1 MMTSVGHSQA
11 RTSLE
16 ATQSQAQT
24 KQRPQATAEQ
34 IRLAQMISDCSDTDF
49 EEKVKQLV
57 DITGK
62 NQDESMIALHDCNG
76 DVNRAINVLLE
87 GNLDTDSWEMVGKKK
102 SVSGQ
107 KEIVQAEENGKDNRN
122 HGGEKETARRRGAP
136 SRRGRGTSRGREGHA
151 QENGLD
157 GSKGPG
163 VEHGRRGKYRGRGGP
178 GRRGGRFSALAMGQS
193 DKGTRYDLSGDESTF
208 NPADYRE
215 PTAAGEASAHGGAWD
230 RRSSAEPEAGNRLL
244 FSGVEA
250 ESSSRRFD
258 TTPAT
263 WRTATEDWAEDMAE
277 TKVFTAAS
285 VASVPPAPPAFSIT
299 AGQRIDLAVLLG
311 KPTPSSSTHAEPVP
325 RDASRPPAPSQPLVF
340 SSSQQSTP
348 LVQTAPNAPCGN
360 SMAGLLSKSFGEVGE
375 PKTTCTGSTSGPQFL
390 EQYKMAQALV
400 QLAAQHTQIGSTGP
414 ASSWETRSSLEQYDR
429 KSKLDPLLRDPF
441 TKHPA
446 YQSSSTSAS
455 SVVEAFLQDKPSG
468 SASLPPQTS
477 SVLAARSLPPV
488 SRVVQSPGQQ
498 VFHGSSSPQLQ
509 QHRLRQQKK
518 KSSLSTKIPSLAV
531 EMPASADMSG
541 LSLQFGALQFGSEP
555 VIAEYDSTPAR
566 SSPCSQVQTSLY
578 SSASSES
585 APSLSSQDQG
595 YEGGGAP
602 FPPQAAV
609 AVGGAAF
616 DQRATQNQWY
626 PTSVSSSPKKD
637 IPPMKNG
644 FNSRQTVQVL
654 EAAAGPALS
663 GRAVSDSVSPPPVS
677 STAPLMDGA
686 VEPHGTPMA
695 QLQHSTTV
703 PTQQS
708 GVPSSSSSS
717 SSAHNSAS
725 ILLNPSV
732 DSESGL
738 HSSFPSSVSMSS
750 ANPPLSTTSAVSGL
764 PMTLGVPLAS
774 SSSASSVVH
783 ITSTTSSSRSLVASS
798 GKVPAN
804 LPPGV
809 PPLLP
814 NPYMVNPGLLHPY
827 PPQVY
832 GYDDLQMLQTRFPLD
847 YYSIPVAS
855 PTAALAGREGS
866 LASSPYSAGELS
878 KFGRGDTSSPAPANP
893 LPQTQQAQ
901 AQHGTQQPFLSPA
914 LPPGYSYTSLPYYTG
929 LPSLASPFQYSPAVF
944 PVTPASSKQHS
955 VNVGVGASA
964 RPFQQPSGY
973 SSHGYGPGYEELGQT
988 SGSGEFCK
996 GGYGSVVAAA
1006 AASAQGKPAS
1016 TVSGPGVGVSIAS
1029 SNTGVPDIS
1038 GSVYTKTQSLE
1049 KPAFHA
1055 AAAAPFGLPSALGSG
1070 GPISPASAAAYPAAP
1085 FMHVLTPHQQ
1095 PYSQIL
1101 HHHLQQ
1107 DAQGAT
1113 AQRTQGSSIQQKSQ
1127 GSKSA
1132 YSSYSWGTN

>member
-1 MMTSVGHSQA
+1 MGNGGQ
-11 RTSLE
+11 
-16 ATQSQAQT
+16 
-24 KQRPQATAEQ
+24 
-34 IRLAQMISDCSDTDF
+34 
-49 EEKVKQLV
+49 EEKCIWAEG
-57 DITGK
+57 DCASRGK
-62 NQDESMIALHDCNG
+62 WEGEPGSRRREGNG
-76 DVNRAINVLLE
+76 SPSGRAIP
-87 GNLDTDSWEMVGKKK
+87 SWPGCQSGARRPCSGERAGWQQGHRGGTRAPGKE
-102 SVSGQ
+102 SGQ
-107 KEIVQAEENGKDNRN
+107 RGPWQAWGQVFGAGYGVSLRSSC
-122 HGGEKETARRRGAP
+122 ARSPPQRAAAAP
-136 SRRGRGTSRGREGHA
+136 MH
-151 QENGLD
+151 
-157 GSKGPG
+157 
-163 VEHGRRGKYRGRGGP
+163 
-178 GRRGGRFSALAMGQS
+178 QS

-215 PTAAGEASAHGGAWD
+215 PKAAGGAWD
-230 RRSSAEPEAGNRLL
+230 RRSCAEPEAGNRLL

-250 ESSSRRFD
+250 ESSSRRFE

-263 WRTATEDWAEDMAE
+263 WRTATEDWAEDLE

-285 VASVPPAPPAFSIT
+285 VASVSPAPPAFSIA

-311 KPTPSSSTHAEPVP
+311 KPTPSSSTQAEPVP

-340 SSSQQSTP
+340 SSSQQGTP
-348 LVQTAPNAPCGN
+348 LVQTAPSAPCGK

-400 QLAAQHTQIGSTGP
+400 QLAAQHTQMGSP
-414 ASSWETRSSLEQYDR
+414 SSASSWETRSSLGQYDR
-429 KSKLDPLLRDPF
+429 KSQLDPLLRDPF

-446 YQSSSTSAS
+446 YQSSGSTAS
-455 SVVEAFLQDKPSG
+455 SVVEAFLQDKPSSSSSG
-468 SASLPPQTS
+468 STSLPPQTS

-518 KSSLSTKIPSLAV
+518 KSSISTKIPSLAV

-555 VIAEYDSTPAR
+555 VIAENDSTLAR

-585 APSLSSQDQG
+585 APSISSQDQG
-595 YEGGGAP
+595 YQGGGGAS
-602 FPPQAAV
+602 FPPQVAV

-637 IPPMKNG
+637 MQPIKLSSSVFSQNG
-644 FNSRQTVQVL
+644 FNSRQTGQVL
-654 EAAAGPALS
+654 EGAAGPTLS
-663 GRAVSDSVSPPPVS
+663 GRAVSDPVSPLPVS
-677 STAPLMDGA
+677 STAPS
-686 VEPHGTPMA
+686 VEGTVELHSVPLV
-695 QLQHSTTV
+695 QPQHSTTV
-703 PTQQS
+703 PAQQS
-708 GVPSSSSSS
+708 GVPSSSSTS
-717 SSAHNSAS
+717 SSAHSSAT

-738 HSSFPSSVSMSS
+738 HSSFPSSVSLST
-750 ANPPLSTTSAVSGL
+750 ANPHLGTTSAVSGL
-764 PMTLGVPLAS
+764 PVALGVPLAS
-774 SSSASSVVH
+774 SSSSSGVH
-783 ITSTTSSSRSLVASS
+783 TTSNTSSSRSLVASS
-798 GKVPAN
+798 AKVPTN

-814 NPYMVNPGLLHPY
+814 NPYMLTPGLLHPY

-832 GYDDLQMLQTRFPLD
+832 SYDDLQMLQTRIPLD
-847 YYSIPVAS
+847 YYSIPIAS
-855 PTAALAGREGS
+855 PTTALAGREGS

-878 KFGRGDTSSPAPANP
+878 KFGRGDASSPAPANS
-893 LPQTQQAQ
+893 LPQTQPTQ

-914 LPPGYSYTSLPYYTG
+914 LPPGYSYTGLPYYAG

-955 VNVGVGASA
+955 VNIGVGASA
-964 RPFQQPSGY
+964 RSFQQPSGY

-1016 TVSGPGVGVSIAS
+1016 TVSGPGVGVSVAS

-1070 GPISPASAAAYPAAP
+1070 GPISPASAATYPAAP

-1132 YSSYSWGTN
+1132 YNSYSWGTN

>member
-16 ATQSQAQT
+16 ATPSQAQT

-76 DVNRAINVLLE
+76 DVNRAINVLFE
-87 GNLDTDSWEMVGKKK
+87 GSLDTDSWEMVGKKK

-107 KEIVQAEENGKDNRN
+107 KEIVQAEENGKENRD
-122 HGGEKETARRRGAP
+122 HGEEKETARRRGAP
-136 SRRGRGTSRGREGHA
+136 SRRGRGASRGRGGHA

-157 GSKGPG
+157 GSKGTG
-163 VEHGRRGKYRGRGGP
+163 AEHGRRGKNRGRGGP

-215 PTAAGEASAHGGAWD
+215 PKAAGGAWD
-230 RRSSAEPEAGNRLL
+230 RRSCAEPEAGNRLL

-250 ESSSRRFD
+250 ESSSRRFE

-263 WRTATEDWAEDMAE
+263 WRTATEDWAEDLE

-285 VASVPPAPPAFSIT
+285 VASVSPAPPAFSIA

-311 KPTPSSSTHAEPVP
+311 KPTPSSSTQAEPVP

-340 SSSQQSTP
+340 SSSQQGTP
-348 LVQTAPNAPCGN
+348 LVQTAPSAPCGK

-400 QLAAQHTQIGSTGP
+400 QLAAQHTQMGSP
-414 ASSWETRSSLEQYDR
+414 SSASSWETRSSLGQYDR
-429 KSKLDPLLRDPF
+429 KSQLDPLLRDPF

-446 YQSSSTSAS
+446 YQSSGSTAS
-455 SVVEAFLQDKPSG
+455 SVVEAFLQDKPSSSSSG
-468 SASLPPQTS
+468 STSLPPQTS

-518 KSSLSTKIPSLAV
+518 KSSISTKIPSLAV

-555 VIAEYDSTPAR
+555 VIAENDSTLAR

-585 APSLSSQDQG
+585 APSISSQDQG
-595 YEGGGAP
+595 YQGGGGAS
-602 FPPQAAV
+602 FPPQVAV

-637 IPPMKNG
+637 MQPIKNG
-644 FNSRQTVQVL
+644 FNSRQTGQVL
-654 EAAAGPALS
+654 EGAAGPTLS
-663 GRAVSDSVSPPPVS
+663 GRAVSDPVSPLPVS
-677 STAPLMDGA
+677 STAPS
-686 VEPHGTPMA
+686 VEGTVELHSVPLV
-695 QLQHSTTV
+695 QPQHSTTV
-703 PTQQS
+703 PAQQS
-708 GVPSSSSSS
+708 GVPSSSSTS
-717 SSAHNSAS
+717 SSAHSSAT

-738 HSSFPSSVSMSS
+738 HSSFPSSVSLST
-750 ANPPLSTTSAVSGL
+750 ANPHLGTTSAVSGL
-764 PMTLGVPLAS
+764 PVALGVPLAS
-774 SSSASSVVH
+774 SSSSSGVH
-783 ITSTTSSSRSLVASS
+783 TTSNTSSSRSLVASS
-798 GKVPAN
+798 AKVPTN

-814 NPYMVNPGLLHPY
+814 NPYMLTPGLLHPY

-832 GYDDLQMLQTRFPLD
+832 SYDDLQMLQTRIPLD
-847 YYSIPVAS
+847 YYSIPIAS
-855 PTAALAGREGS
+855 PTTALAGREGS

-878 KFGRGDTSSPAPANP
+878 KFGRGDASSPAPANS
-893 LPQTQQAQ
+893 LPQTQPTQ

-914 LPPGYSYTSLPYYTG
+914 LPPGYSYTGLPYYAG

-955 VNVGVGASA
+955 VNIGVGASA
-964 RPFQQPSGY
+964 RSFQQPSGY

-1016 TVSGPGVGVSIAS
+1016 TVSGPGVGVSVAS

-1070 GPISPASAAAYPAAP
+1070 GPISPASAATYPAAP

-1132 YSSYSWGTN
+1132 YNSYSWGTN